1 MNYPKQKLCNHLLKK
16 ELFILQNSH
25 LKICLFHC
33 FCRQPPY
40 VLLVGGDI
48 KKLVQTFSGNKFP
61 FLASI
66 KLLVET
72 DWLLSVLSNL

>member
-1 MNYPKQKLCNHLLKK
+1 
-16 ELFILQNSH
+16 
-25 LKICLFHC
+25 
-33 FCRQPPY
+33 
-40 VLLVGGDI
+40 VGGDI
-48 KKLVQTFSGNKFP
+48 KKLAQTFSGNKLP